1 MKAEKIT
8 SNLEFDVK
16 YADGSRK
23 EVKEGILFEFKGNKI
38 IGHIGTSR
46 KEAMFSISD
55 ALIEMV
61 SAFGLIEE
69 FTEYIEKECQE
80 PDIIPDKTPNSC
92 RLIREMGE
100 PGKDENGKCMGF
112 SKSSADDKPCEIC
125 KKYEWC
131 TAREEGD

>member
-46 KEAMFSISD
+46 KEALFSIGN
-55 ALIEMV
+55 ALTETII
-61 SAFGLIEE
+61 AFGLVEE
-69 FTEYIEKECQE
+69 FAEYIEEERKEL
-80 PDIIPDKTPNSC
+80 DIMPDKTPNS
-92 RLIREMGE
+92 
-100 PGKDENGKCMGF
+100 
-112 SKSSADDKPCEIC
+112 
-125 KKYEWC
+125 
-131 TAREEGD
+131 